1 MNKKQNKSGF
11 ILLAVIVVIPLVGI
25 GIALLGCFSH
35 QMILQT
41 RWRTLQGQARNLA
54 FSGRSWAELHK
65 TQLLSAPP
73 QQTWMLKIDSLQTA
87 DGECRIKRLSDS
99 SEGTQFEITAVAQS
113 GSKKW
118 TIRQTLVL
126 RPSLSGR

>member
-1 MNKKQNKSGF
+1 M
-11 ILLAVIVVIPLVGI
+11 LAVIVVIPLVGI
-25 GIALLGCFSH
+25 GIALLGRFSH

-41 RWRTLQGQARNLA
+41 RQRTLQGQARNLA

-65 TQLLSAPP
+65 AQLLSAPP
-73 QQTWMLKIDSLQTA
+73 QQTWTLKIDSLQAA
-87 DGECRIKRLSDS
+87 DGECRIQRLSDD
-99 SEGTQFEITAVAQS
+99 SEGSRFEITAVALS

-126 RPSLSGR
+126 RPDSSGR